1 MSKLRFL
8 LLSLMTILGLLAG
21 CAAPPPPPAVKAP
34 MELEPAIKALSA
46 DLFGQVRASQNF
58 VGRMGKKA
66 FVVDPFIDAYTAE
79 VNETSRQIEQVLM
92 REVRRAFPEFPI
104 ESMSGKN
111 ISASQYVVNGTIR
124 LDKSSG
130 SGFYR
135 VASSVVDLKT
145 GMIIA
150 NSEVWLTKEKLSFE
164 PIATY
169 KESPMYL
176 KDKRVEGYIA
186 TTLSHAGEMADKSY
200 FDTLPTAAVLSEADA
215 RFDAGDFANALQLYQ
230 LAESRADGKTMKTY
244 SALYQSY
251 RKLGQNQEAEDAFAN
266 LVDVGLL
273 NSNLS
278 TRFLFTVKTTD
289 FVADPS
295 LRSQY
300 ALWLRQIARR
310 VGAAGV
316 CLNIVGHSS
325 RSGNERYN
333 DQLSLQRALA
343 VQKLMQKDFAQVMQK
358 TKAYGKGFRE
368 NVIGTGSD
376 DAQDAIDRRV
386 EFRVVDCSAL

>member
-1 MSKLRFL
+1 MPTLSFL
-8 LLSLMTILGLLAG
+8 ILCLLASLGFLAG
-21 CAAPPPPPAVKAP
+21 CAAPLSPKVKTP
-34 MELEPAIKALSA
+34 MELEPAVKALA
-46 DLFGQVRASQNF
+46 TDLFGQVRASQNF

-92 REVRRAFPEFPI
+92 REVRSAFPEFPI
-104 ESMSGKN
+104 EHMSVKN
-111 ISASQYVVNGTIR
+111 LGTSQYVVNGTIR
-124 LDKSSG
+124 LDKASG

-135 VASSVVDLKT
+135 VSSSVVDLKT

-150 NSEVWLTKEKLSFE
+150 NSEVWLTKEKLNFE
-164 PIATY
+164 PIASY

-176 KDKRVEGYIA
+176 KDKRVEGYVA
-186 TTLSHAGEMADKSY
+186 TTLSNTGELADKSY
-200 FDTLPTAAVLSEADA
+200 FDTLPTAAVLSEADV
-215 RFDAGDFANALQLYQ
+215 RFDAGDFANALDLYQ
-230 LAESRADGKTMKTY
+230 LAEGRADGKTMKTY

-251 RKLGQNQEAEDAFAN
+251 RKLGQNQEAEKAFAN
-266 LVDVGLL
+266 LVDVGLV
-273 NSNLS
+273 NNNLS

-310 VGAAGV
+310 VATTGV

-333 DQLSLQRALA
+333 DQLSQQRALA
-343 VQKLMQKDFAQVMQK
+343 VQKLMQKDFPQVMQK
-358 TKAYGKGFRE
+358 TKAYGRGFRE
-368 NVIGTGSD
+368 NIIGTGSD

-386 EFRVVDCSAL
+386 EFRVVECGR

>member
-1 MSKLRFL
+1 MPTLSFL
-8 LLSLMTILGLLAG
+8 VFCLLASLGFLAG
-21 CAAPPPPPAVKAP
+21 CAAPLSPTVKTP
-34 MELEPAIKALSA
+34 MELEPAVKALA
-46 DLFGQVRASQNF
+46 TDLFGQVRASQNF

-92 REVRRAFPEFPI
+92 REVRSAFPEFPI
-104 ESMSGKN
+104 EHMSVKN
-111 ISASQYVVNGTIR
+111 LGTSQYVVNGTIR
-124 LDKSSG
+124 LDKASG

-135 VASSVVDLKT
+135 VSSSVVDLKT

-150 NSEVWLTKEKLSFE
+150 NSEVWLTKEKLNFE
-164 PIATY
+164 PIASY

-176 KDKRVEGYIA
+176 KDKRVEGYVA
-186 TTLSHAGEMADKSY
+186 TTLSNTGELADKSY
-200 FDTLPTAAVLSEADA
+200 FDTLPTAAVLSEADV
-215 RFDAGDFANALQLYQ
+215 RFDAGDFANALDLYQ
-230 LAESRADGKTMKTY
+230 LAEGRADGKTMKTY

-251 RKLGQNQEAEDAFAN
+251 RKLGQNQEAEKAFAN
-266 LVDVGLL
+266 LVDVGLV
-273 NSNLS
+273 NNNLS

-310 VGAAGV
+310 VATTGV

-333 DQLSLQRALA
+333 DQLSQQRALA
-343 VQKLMQKDFAQVMQK
+343 VQKLMQKDFPQVMQK
-358 TKAYGKGFRE
+358 TKAYGRGFRE
-368 NVIGTGSD
+368 NIIGTGSD

-386 EFRVVDCSAL
+386 EFRVVECGR

>member
-1 MSKLRFL
+1 MILCL
-8 LLSLMTILGLLAG
+8 LASLGFLAG
-21 CAAPPPPPAVKAP
+21 CAAPLSPKVKTP
-34 MELEPAIKALSA
+34 MELEPAVKALA
-46 DLFGQVRASQNF
+46 TDLFGQVRASQNF

-92 REVRRAFPEFPI
+92 REVRSAFPEFPI
-104 ESMSGKN
+104 EHMSVKN
-111 ISASQYVVNGTIR
+111 LGTSQYVVNGTIR
-124 LDKSSG
+124 LDKASG

-135 VASSVVDLKT
+135 VSSSVVDLKT

-150 NSEVWLTKEKLSFE
+150 NSEVWLTKEKLNFE
-164 PIATY
+164 PIASY

-186 TTLSHAGEMADKSY
+186 TTLSNTGELADKSY
-200 FDTLPTAAVLSEADA
+200 FDTLPTAAVLSEADV
-215 RFDAGDFANALQLYQ
+215 RFDAGDFANALDLYQ
-230 LAESRADGKTMKTY
+230 LAEGRADGKTMKTY

-251 RKLGQNQEAEDAFAN
+251 RKLGQNQEAEKAFAN
-266 LVDVGLL
+266 LVDVGLV
-273 NSNLS
+273 NNNLS

-310 VGAAGV
+310 VATTGV

-333 DQLSLQRALA
+333 DQLSQQRALA
-343 VQKLMQKDFAQVMQK
+343 VQKLMQKDFPQVMQK
-358 TKAYGKGFRE
+358 TKAYGRGFRE
-368 NVIGTGSD
+368 NIIGTGSD

-386 EFRVVDCSAL
+386 EFRVVECGR

>member
-1 MSKLRFL
+1 MLSFL
-8 LLSLMTILGLLAG
+8 ILCLLASLGFLAG
-21 CAAPPPPPAVKAP
+21 CAAPPLSPTVKTP
-34 MELEPAIKALSA
+34 MELEPAVKALAA

-92 REVRRAFPEFPI
+92 REVRSAFPEFPI
-104 ESMSGKN
+104 EHMSVKN
-111 ISASQYVVNGTIR
+111 LGTSQYVVNGTIR
-124 LDKSSG
+124 LDKTSG

-135 VASSVVDLKT
+135 VSSSVVDLKT

-150 NSEVWLTKEKLSFE
+150 NSEVWLTKEKLNFE
-164 PIATY
+164 PIASY

-186 TTLSHAGEMADKSY
+186 TTLSNTGALADKSY
-200 FDTLPTAAVLSEADA
+200 FDTLPTAAVLSEADV
-215 RFDAGDFANALQLYQ
+215 RFDAGDFANALDLYQ
-230 LAESRADGKTMKTY
+230 LAEGRADGKTMKTY

-251 RKLGQNQEAEDAFAN
+251 RKLGQNQEAEKAFAN
-266 LVDVGLL
+266 LVDVGLG
-273 NSNLS
+273 NNNLS
-278 TRFLFTVKTTD
+278 TRFLFTVNTTD

-310 VGAAGV
+310 VAAAGV

-333 DQLSLQRALA
+333 DQLSQQRALA
-343 VQKLMQKDFAQVMQK
+343 VQKLMQKDFPQVMQK

-368 NVIGTGSD
+368 NIIGTGSD

-386 EFRVVDCSAL
+386 EFRVVECGR

>member
-1 MSKLRFL
+1 MPTLSFWVLCL
-8 LLSLMTILGLLAG
+8 LASLGFLAG
-21 CAAPPPPPAVKAP
+21 CAAPLSPTVKTP
-34 MELEPAIKALSA
+34 MELEPAVKALAA
-46 DLFGQVRASQNF
+46 DIFGQVRASQNF

-92 REVRRAFPEFPI
+92 REVRSAFPEFPI
-104 ESMSGKN
+104 EHMSVKN
-111 ISASQYVVNGTIR
+111 LGTSQYVVNGTIR
-124 LDKSSG
+124 LDKASG
-130 SGFYR
+130 SGYYR
-135 VASSVVDLKT
+135 VSSSVVDLKT

-150 NSEVWLTKEKLSFE
+150 NSEVWLTKEKLNFE
-164 PIATY
+164 PIASY

-186 TTLSHAGEMADKSY
+186 TTLSNTGELADKSY
-200 FDTLPTAAVLSEADA
+200 FDTLPTAAVLSEADV
-215 RFDAGDFANALQLYQ
+215 RFDAGDFANALDLYQ

-251 RKLGQNQEAEDAFAN
+251 RKLGQNQEAEKAFAN
-266 LVDVGLL
+266 LVDVGLV
-273 NSNLS
+273 NNNLS

-289 FVADPS
+289 FVADSS

-310 VGAAGV
+310 VATAGV

-333 DQLSLQRALA
+333 DQLSQQRALA
-343 VQKLMQKDFAQVMQK
+343 VQKLMQKDFPQVMQK

-368 NVIGTGSD
+368 NIIGTGSD

-386 EFRVVDCSAL
+386 EFRVVECGR

>member
-1 MSKLRFL
+1 MPTLSFL
-8 LLSLMTILGLLAG
+8 ILCLLASLGFLAG
-21 CAAPPPPPAVKAP
+21 CAAPLSPKVKTP
-34 MELEPAIKALSA
+34 MELEPAVKALAA
-46 DLFGQVRASQNF
+46 DIFGQVRASQNF

-92 REVRRAFPEFPI
+92 REVRSAFPEFPI
-104 ESMSGKN
+104 EHMSVKN
-111 ISASQYVVNGTIR
+111 LGTSQYVVNGTIR
-124 LDKSSG
+124 LDKASG
-130 SGFYR
+130 SGYYR
-135 VASSVVDLKT
+135 VSSSVVDLKT

-150 NSEVWLTKEKLSFE
+150 NSEVWLTKEKLNFE
-164 PIATY
+164 PIASY

-176 KDKRVEGYIA
+176 KDKRVEGYVA
-186 TTLSHAGEMADKSY
+186 TTLSNTGELADKSY
-200 FDTLPTAAVLSEADA
+200 FDTLPTAAVLSEADV
-215 RFDAGDFANALQLYQ
+215 RFDAGDFANALDLYQ

-251 RKLGQNQEAEDAFAN
+251 RKLGQNQEAEKAFAN
-266 LVDVGLL
+266 LVDVGLV
-273 NSNLS
+273 NNNLS

-310 VGAAGV
+310 VATTGV

-333 DQLSLQRALA
+333 DQLSQQRALA
-343 VQKLMQKDFAQVMQK
+343 VQKLMQKDFPQVMQK
-358 TKAYGKGFRE
+358 TKAYGRGFRE
-368 NVIGTGSD
+368 NIIGTGSD

-386 EFRVVDCSAL
+386 EFRVVECGR